1 MTDMNPDYQY
11 GQQPT
16 PPSPQMPQPS
26 QQPLNQAQP
35 LQQQQYQQPAQQPQQ
50 PGQQP
55 MSGYAP
61 FPPANNFI
69 SPGKPS
75 KKWFVLSLIFIF
87 TTLVALGLGGW
98 ALYNYFDQKDN
109 VDAKVSTAVTSAVK
123 DRADKDAAAFLEK
136 EKQPNRQFAGPEDYG
151 RVSFDYPKTWSV
163 YVDKDASSGDTY
175 SAYFNPASVPPVKAT
190 TQYSLRLT
198 IEQKDYENVIKSYDN
213 LVKNGKLT
221 ATAAK
226 ADSTDGT
233 RFEGNFTDDIRGMAV
248 IFKLRDKTVTL
259 RSDAETFRG
268 DFDALVNSITF
279 NK

>member
-1 MTDMNPDYQY
+1 MTDMNPDFQY

-16 PPSPQMPQPS
+16 QPPTQMPQPS
-26 QQPLNQAQP
+26 PQPVG
-35 LQQQQYQQPAQQPQQ
+35 QPQQ
-50 PGQQP
+50 QP
-55 MSGYAP
+55 GYAP

-69 SPGKPS
+69 APGKPS

-109 VDAKVSTAVTSAVK
+109 VDAKVSTAVTVAEK
-123 DRADKDAAAFLEK
+123 KLGDKNAADFLEK
-136 EKQPNRQFAGPEDYG
+136 EKQPNRLFAGPDDYG
-151 RVSFDYPKTWSV
+151 RVSFEYPKTWSI
-163 YVDKDASSGDTY
+163 YVDKDTSSGDTY
-175 SAYFNPASVPPVKAT
+175 SAYFNPVSVPPVKNT
-190 TQYSLRLT
+190 TQYALRLT

-221 ATAAK
+221 ATAVK
-226 ADSTDGT
+226 ADSADGT
-233 RFEGNFTDDIRGMAV
+233 RLEGNFTDDIRGMAV
-248 IFKLRDKTVTL
+248 VFKIRDKTVTL

-268 DFDALVNSITF
+268 DFDALVNTITF